1 MPRRGTVSKRGEF
14 FLKIYLFSWSH
25 LMRYTTL
32 LPETRWDFSWL
43 HNKRRKKKR
52 NSQNF
57 EKKIKICITLYILID
72 NVEAH
77 SCTLLKLF
85 DICIYDKFWQN
96 FMVLGGCIQYLWPTL
111 VYHFGSKAEFCSQN
125 PSKLNVLHN
134 HVFRFV
140 FTQISTQ
147 NWLWWYKDV
156 EIIKIQILTQRRNL
170 DFLQFS
176 QFWIKISRSGFHD
189 VYINKTYIS

>member
-1 MPRRGTVSKRGEF
+1 MISSNALHHPTPWNKMGF
-14 FLKIYLFSWSH
+14 FLITQQATQKEAKQ
-25 LMRYTTL
+25 
-32 LPETRWDFSWL
+32 PEFW
-43 HNKRRKKKR
+43 
-52 NSQNF
+52 
-57 EKKIKICITLYILID
+57 KKIKICITLYILID